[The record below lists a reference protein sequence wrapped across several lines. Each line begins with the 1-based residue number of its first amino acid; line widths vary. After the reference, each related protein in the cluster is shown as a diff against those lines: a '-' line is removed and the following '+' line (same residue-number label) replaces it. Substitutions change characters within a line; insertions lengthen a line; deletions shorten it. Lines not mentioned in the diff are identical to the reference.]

1 MMKSDDSPP
10 ANRKSWR
17 KRLASPRAMLGAVL
31 AASAAAAPL
40 PPQTIAPV
48 RQGWETM
55 LRPAQSGV
63 QRGVDF
69 ARAGVDWCR
78 GALASADRLSAAE
91 SETARLAEQARQ
103 LKAELELVR
112 GRPLSGASGD
122 LATDQSANSSSGP
135 ATDPLFQADAI
146 SARVLGRQAQSY
158 LKSRDLLDAGSRAG
172 VFRGALVLDDN
183 ADGGSKSADAA
194 GNHPDVKS
202 ALVRRP
208 VIDAGAD
215 FGLAADGLVLAG
227 RRVWGKIASVGPY
240 TSVVRRACEPGYRDA
255 VQLGHVDGRRLQL
268 GPRGL
273 LVGTGE
279 SLCRVEMVEVSQPV
293 AIGDEVYTCDDGVPH
308 APLLYGRVVR
318 LERSA
323 GQPHW
328 QIWMEPAV
336 GSDEPRSVAV
346 LQIDLNPARVAK
358 VTPASAKAQVP
369 TMR

>member
-1 MMKSDDSPP
+1 MT
-10 ANRKSWR
+10 NRKSWR
-17 KRLASPRAMLGAVL
+17 KRLTSPRAMLGAVL
-31 AASAAAAPL
+31 AVAIAAALL
-40 PPQTIAPV
+40 PPASIAPV
-48 RQGWETM
+48 RQAWETA

-63 QRGVDF
+63 QRAVDF
-69 ARAGVDWCR
+69 AQARVDWCR
-78 GALASADRLSAAE
+78 GAIASADRLSAAE
-91 SETARLAEQARQ
+91 SEAARLAEQARQ
-103 LKAELELVR
+103 LEAELELVR
-112 GRPLSGASGD
+112 GRPLSVPSGD
-122 LATDQSANSSSGP
+122 LAADSSAGSSSGSAGDSSAGS
-135 ATDPLFQADAI
+135 ATDPLLQADAI

-158 LKSRDLLDAGSRAG
+158 LKSRDLLDAGSLAG
-172 VFRGALVLDDN
+172 VFKGALVLDDN
-183 ADGGSKSADAA
+183 AEGASKPADAA
-194 GNHPDVKS
+194 GNHADAKS

-227 RRVWGKIASVGPY
+227 RRVWGKIAAVGPY

-255 VQLGHVDGRRLQL
+255 VQLGHIDGRRLQL

-279 SLCRVEMVEVSQPV
+279 ALCRVEMVDVSQPV
-293 AIGDEVYTCDDGVPH
+293 AIGDEVYTSDDGVPH

-336 GSDEPRSVAV
+336 GTDEPRSVAV
-346 LQIDLNPARVAK
+346 LQMDLNPARVAK
-358 VTPASAKAQVP
+358 ATPASAKAQVP
-369 TMR
+369 TLR